1 MIATILI
8 LAGIIFAFFFL
19 LDTFYQKKEKH
30 YFVTRFIAVVAISI
44 PAFMDGLEFW
54 KDKKEYF
61 YIAFFLSLVIGFI
74 LGIGWLYF
82 YIIKKVPNNS
92 KNYGLQL
99 ISAVYDGVSLF
110 KQQLDK
116 DVKKIEKEK
125 SKYDKTLLTVHKDLK
140 KELPKFITSIY
151 RDVDLH
157 DDFSSYAYYV
167 MDSFVTTFLS
177 GNDARFT
184 LREID
189 ETSTKM
195 ITALT
200 TREEEPAEIPIASKN
215 MIVLSMKNKEP
226 KVYSRNQDYHYDTNG
241 SIQKGIFDDYVTF
254 CLLDDGDI
262 PIVSLNLDVSGEQAK
277 RRMEV
282 LVDTAIFQI
291 VCESLIIYL
300 ERHGEMKNV

>member
-1 MIATILI
+1 MVETVLSIAGTV
-8 LAGIIFAFFFL
+8 FAIFFL
-19 LDTFYQKKEKH
+19 LDMFYQKKEKY
-30 YFVTRFIAVVAISI
+30 YFITRFIAIITVSM
-44 PAFMDGLEFW
+44 PAFMDGLDFW

-61 YIAFFLSLVIGFI
+61 YIAFFISILVGFI
-74 LGIGWLYF
+74 LGMVWLYF
-82 YIIKKVPNNS
+82 FIIKKIPNDS

-99 ISAVYDGVSLF
+99 LSAIYDGFKLF

-116 DVKKIEKEK
+116 DMKKIEKDK
-125 SKYDKTLLTVHKDLK
+125 VKYDKTLLSVHKDLK

-151 RDVDLH
+151 RDVNLH

-184 LREID
+184 LRQID
-189 ETSTKM
+189 ETNIKM
-195 ITALT
+195 VTVLT
-200 TREEEPAEIPIASKN
+200 TRDEKPADIPINTKN
-215 MIVLSMKNKEP
+215 MILLSMKDKEP
-226 KVYSRNQDYHYDTNG
+226 KIYSRNVDYHYETNG
-241 SIQKGIFDDYVTF
+241 SIQKGLFNDYVTF
-254 CLLDDGDI
+254 CILDDGDI

-291 VCESLIIYL
+291 VCESLIVYL
-300 ERHGEMKNV
+300 ERDGEMKNV